1 MSATLMRASH
11 QCEGGHP
18 PLSDCMEDPP
28 HREGGGAFKKSVSNI
43 FVSENKNICLVQVG
57 LPRRVYEIG
66 GAGGCRGPEGG
77 APTGPKGSQVSLQ
90 GLGGVRRF

>member
-11 QCEGGHP
+11 QCEGGP
-18 PLSDCMEDPP
+18 PPPPVTAWMTP
-28 HREGGGAFKKSVSNI
+28 HREGGAFKKSVSNI